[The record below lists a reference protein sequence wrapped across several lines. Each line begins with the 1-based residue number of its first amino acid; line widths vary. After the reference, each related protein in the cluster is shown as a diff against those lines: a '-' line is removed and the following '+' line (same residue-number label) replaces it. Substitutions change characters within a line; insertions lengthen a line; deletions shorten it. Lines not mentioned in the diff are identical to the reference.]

1 MSVGPVSAR
10 SRRGRRTRPS
20 DAEIARMHASPRCGA
35 RARTR
40 DWQPCRNPAVKGKR
54 RCRMH
59 GGKNEGGKIGNQN
72 ALKHGRY
79 RQQVLREQREIRDFM
94 KWCDGVL
101 TALALT
107 AK

>member
-1 MSVGPVSAR
+1 MSAGRR
-10 SRRGRRTRPS
+10 SRPS
-20 DAEIARMHASPRCGA
+20 AEEIERMLASPRCGA
-35 RARTR
+35 KARTR
-40 DWQPCRNPAVKGKR
+40 GHQPCRNPAVKGKR

-79 RQQVLREQREIRDFM
+79 RQVVLRERREIRDFM
-94 KWCDGVL
+94 RWCDRVL
-101 TALALT
+101 TTLALT

>member
-1 MSVGPVSAR
+1 MPASA
-10 SRRGRRTRPS
+10 SNPHPGRRTRPTTA
-20 DAEIARMHASPRCGA
+20 DIARLHASPRCSA

-59 GGKNEGGKIGNQN
+59 GGKNEGGKIGNGN

-79 RQQVLREQREIRDFM
+79 RQTVLRERREIREFIQ
-94 KWCDGVL
+94 WCDGVL
-101 TALALT
+101 MAIANS

>member
-1 MSVGPVSAR
+1 MSAATR
-10 SRRGRRTRPS
+10 SGRRTRPS
-20 DAEIARMHASPRCGA
+20 DLEIARMLSSPRCGA

-40 DWQPCRNPAVKGKR
+40 GYAPCRNPAVKGKR

-79 RQQVLREQREIRDFM
+79 RQAVLREQREIRDFM
-94 KWCDGVL
+94 KWCEGVL

-107 AK
+107 EK

>member
-1 MSVGPVSAR
+1 MPASTSN
-10 SRRGRRTRPS
+10 SRPRRRTRPTTA
-20 DAEIARMHASPRCGA
+20 DIARLHASPRCAA

-59 GGKNEGGKIGNQN
+59 GGKNEGGKIGNKN
-72 ALKHGRY
+72 ALKHGHY
-79 RQQVLREQREIRDFM
+79 RQTVLRERREIRQFIR
-94 KWCDGVL
+94 WCDGVL
-101 TALALT
+101 TAIAHN

>member
-1 MSVGPVSAR
+1 MS
-10 SRRGRRTRPS
+10 GRRTRPS
-20 DAEIARMHASPRCGA
+20 EAEIARMLGSPRCGA

-40 DWQPCRNPAVKGKR
+40 NYQPCRNPAVKGKR

-79 RQQVLREQREIRDFM
+79 RQSVLRERREIRDFAR
-94 KWCDGVL
+94 WCDRVL
-101 TALALT
+101 ATLALT

>member
-1 MSVGPVSAR
+1 MSVRPVSAR
-10 SRRGRRTRPS
+10 ARRGRRSRPS

-40 DWQPCRNPAVKGKR
+40 DYQPCRNPAVKGKR

-59 GGKNEGGKIGNQN
+59 GGKNEGGKIGNRN

-79 RQQVLREQREIRDFM
+79 RQKVLCEQREISDFM

>member
-1 MSVGPVSAR
+1 MSGR
-10 SRRGRRTRPS
+10 KSRPN
-20 DAEIARMHASPRCGA
+20 DAEIARLHASPRCGA

-40 DWQPCRNPAVKGKR
+40 GYRPCRNPAVKGKR

-59 GGKNEGGKIGNQN
+59 GGKNEGGRIGNRN

-79 RQQVLREQREIRDFM
+79 RQTVLRERNEIRDFFR
-94 KWCDGVL
+94 WCDGVL
-101 TALALT
+101 KALALT